1 MKTLIESLERLSE
14 AAYEALPLLEKYDY
28 RKEADNYDDNKLE
41 LRVIPRLLQDILN
54 SMIKYCAPIEH
65 NGERIPDAALLNADN
80 MRRFTDNL
88 NISGDW
94 ASLRQLNHIDLE
106 PIKDIKDLLEE
117 IGLSHQA
124 RLLEN
129 VCSFAA
135 NLRSHSR
142 SHSLRP
148 ASTENETINIQVTL
162 SPEELTDAELQQS
175 QVYKEF
181 CTIFRPGVL
190 NSAQRQALYKTFRDH
205 IKNNPK
211 GKPHL
216 AITAA
221 ILLLMKKTHYGK
233 PLQGQF
239 HTIRKTVFTS
249 LGEPDTTAKNY
260 KETSLSKTTSP
271 TLYKYTEPAT
281 ELLSTALRTTR

>member
-54 SMIKYCAPIEH
+54 SMLKYCAPIEH

-80 MRRFTDNL
+80 MRRFTENL

-142 SHSLRP
+142 SHSHRP

-175 QVYKEF
+175 QVYK
-181 CTIFRPGVL
+181 
-190 NSAQRQALYKTFRDH
+190 
-205 IKNNPK
+205 
-211 GKPHL
+211 
-216 AITAA
+216 
-221 ILLLMKKTHYGK
+221 
-233 PLQGQF
+233 
-239 HTIRKTVFTS
+239 
-249 LGEPDTTAKNY
+249 
-260 KETSLSKTTSP
+260 
-271 TLYKYTEPAT
+271 
-281 ELLSTALRTTR
+281 

>member
-54 SMIKYCAPIEH
+54 SMLKYCAPIEH

-80 MRRFTDNL
+80 MRRFTENL

-94 ASLRQLNHIDLE
+94 TSLRQLNHIDLE

-162 SPEELTDAELQQS
+162 SPEELTDAELQPRQ
-175 QVYKEF
+175 
-181 CTIFRPGVL
+181 P
-190 NSAQRQALYKTFRDH
+190 QRF
-205 IKNNPK
+205 I
-211 GKPHL
+211 GKPQLFVDAVHAEIL
-216 AITAA
+216 VAQKGRVHMRELCAQLMRLGGDGLRLDAA
-221 ILLLMKKTHYGK
+221 
-233 PLQGQF
+233 
-239 HTIRKTVFTS
+239 
-249 LGEPDTTAKNY
+249 EA
-260 KETSLSKTTSP
+260 
-271 TLYKYTEPAT
+271 
-281 ELLSTALRTTR
+281 ALV